1 MTARGGARRPL
12 PPKAVPDV
20 SAAARHLVAL
30 DRRFDTLLWLTKDL
44 EAAVEQLAWDY
55 QYMRW
60 FAALQRAAPG
70 IPAVPRMSV
79 TVIAF
84 LKRLASQGDAEA
96 QRKLDAYER
105 ARVVSEEAEA
115 SRGVSLAEAGA
126 LPRALDDQEVMM
138 GVVALQAAR
147 RLRLELEPRHYLLL
161 AVWAGLERP
170 IASAR
175 AWDAALA
182 RWSRKSGTIRVV
194 VARLERAL
202 QARAPGAERGPA
214 RRPPPHD

>member
-1 MTARGGARRPL
+1 
-12 PPKAVPDV
+12 VPDV
-20 SAAARHLVAL
+20 SAAAKSLLAL

-55 QYMRW
+55 EYMRW
-60 FAALQRAAPG
+60 FAAFQRAAQR

-79 TVIAF
+79 TAIAF
-84 LKRLASQGDAEA
+84 LKRLASQGDDGA

-105 ARVVSEEAEA
+105 ARIISEEAAA
-115 SRGVSLAEAGA
+115 SRAVSLAAAGA
-126 LPRALDDQEVMM
+126 LPRALDDEGVMM

-170 IASAR
+170 IANAR
-175 AWDAALA
+175 TWDAALA
-182 RWSRKSGTIRVV
+182 RWARKSRTIRDA
-194 VARLERAL
+194 VAKLERAL
-202 QARAPGAERGPA
+202 QARAAGAERGPA
-214 RRPPPHD
+214 RRAPSHD

>member
-1 MTARGGARRPL
+1 MIARGARRTL
-12 PPKAVPDV
+12 PPKVVPDV

-55 QYMRW
+55 QSMRW
-60 FAALQRAAPG
+60 FAAFQRAAPG

-79 TVIAF
+79 TAVAF
-84 LKRLASQGDAEA
+84 LKALASQGDAGA
-96 QRKLDAYER
+96 QGKLDAYER
-105 ARVVSEEAEA
+105 ARIVSEEAEA
-115 SRGVSLAEAGA
+115 SRGVSLAAAGA
-126 LPRALDDQEVMM
+126 MPRALDDQGVMM
-138 GVVALQAAR
+138 GVVALQGAR

-182 RWSRKSGTIRVV
+182 RWVRKSKTIRG
-194 VARLERAL
+194 AEEKLERAL
-202 QARAPGAERGPA
+202 RARAAGAERGAA
-214 RRPPPHD
+214 RRPPSHD

>member
-1 MTARGGARRPL
+1 VIARGARRTL
-12 PPKAVPDV
+12 PPKVVPDV

-60 FAALQRAAPG
+60 FAAFQRAAPG

-79 TVIAF
+79 TAVAF
-84 LKRLASQGDAEA
+84 LKALASQGDAGA
-96 QRKLDAYER
+96 QGKLDAYER
-105 ARVVSEEAEA
+105 ARIVSEEAEA
-115 SRGVSLAEAGA
+115 SRGVSLAAAGA
-126 LPRALDDQEVMM
+126 MPRALDDQGVMM
-138 GVVALQAAR
+138 GVVALQGAR

-182 RWSRKSGTIRVV
+182 RWVRKSKTIRD
-194 VARLERAL
+194 AEAKLERAL
-202 QARAPGAERGPA
+202 QARAAGAERVAA
-214 RRPPPHD
+214 RRPPSHD